1 MAIRLLEELIRKGL
15 VCLFCNIDLDRI
27 FCNIDQK
34 LNYTS
39 DFCNINQKVTW
50 ICHLKLSVVL
60 S

>member
-34 LNYTS
+34 LNHTS
-39 DFCNINQKVTW
+39 DFLQYKSKSYLNIQHST
-50 ICHLKLSVVL
+50 LG
-60 S
+60 